1 MDTNRHK
8 VDFDTERRRRR
19 KDNYVQSHGKRKA
32 NRRKVHLKVTEC
44 YFRAVGCSLDQTCVL
59 VNDSFSFFFTFSSW
73 LWIPCSISEQKKNA
87 FVECWFSAISFW
99 FFRFVLHSKAFEPP
113 SSSIFERLWEKK
125 SLQNKNSIFRIPLY
139 CFQTISINPLIHFD
153 LFPSIS
159 RLTLFYA
166 FIVLQE

>member
-1 MDTNRHK
+1 MLPNMI
-8 VDFDTERRRRR
+8 DFPSSFYFLILILES
-19 KDNYVQSHGKRKA
+19 VQSVSAEKRYADFLQLVSDFSNLSFTPRLLSLHQAAFLRHYGK
-32 NRRKVHLKVTEC
+32 
-44 YFRAVGCSLDQTCVL
+44 
-59 VNDSFSFFFTFSSW
+59 
-73 LWIPCSISEQKKNA
+73 
-87 FVECWFSAISFW
+87 
-99 FFRFVLHSKAFEPP
+99 
-113 SSSIFERLWEKK
+113 KK